1 MLRVGATSVVAVAL
15 LLPLLG
21 LVLTTTRAAHA
32 HEPPDAK
39 PDRGS
44 PYALDWGIDA
54 PLFGL
59 GLTGLSLNFI
69 EVPPAPCL
77 PHCEAPADMNAL
89 DRRALGKYSPGAHTA
104 ADVLVAVLLAAPQ
117 LLNLADSRGRGWF
130 EDTAVAL
137 QALMLTQGAVQLT
150 KFAVRRGA
158 PILYDDRV
166 PLEEREG
173 RDASRSFLS
182 GHTATAFVAAS
193 SYTTT
198 YWLRHPDDP
207 WRWMV
212 LAGTHSLAMAV
223 GLLKVHAG
231 YHYWTDVGAGALV
244 GSSIGVLVPMLHRR
258 F

>member
-1 MLRVGATSVVAVAL
+1 MFRARAVIAASLAL
-15 LLPLLG
+15 LLAAVV
-21 LVLTTTRAAHA
+21 LVASRGAHA
-32 HEPPDAK
+32 HDPPASPRDG
-39 PDRGS
+39 GS

-54 PLFGL
+54 PLFAL
-59 GLTGLSLNFI
+59 GLAGVSLNFV
-69 EVPPAPCL
+69 EVPPAACL
-77 PHCEAPADMNAL
+77 PHCEAPTNMNAL
-89 DRRALGKYSPGAHTA
+89 DRRALGNYSPAAHSA
-104 ADVLVAVLLAAPQ
+104 ANVMVAALLAAPQ
-117 LLNLADSRGRGWF
+117 LFNLADSRGRGWF

-137 QALMLTQGAVQLT
+137 QALMFTQGAVQLS
-150 KFAVRRGA
+150 KFATGRGA
-158 PILYDDRV
+158 PILYNDAV

-173 RDASRSFLS
+173 RDASRSFIS

-207 WRWMV
+207 WRWVV

-223 GLLKVHAG
+223 GMLKIHAG

-258 F
+258 I

>member
-1 MLRVGATSVVAVAL
+1 MTRARAAAVLLASTLLSAMLAL
-15 LLPLLG
+15 AA
-21 LVLTTTRAAHA
+21 TRAAHA
-32 HEPPDAK
+32 YEPSAARD
-39 PDRGS
+39 DGGS
-44 PYALDWGIDA
+44 PYALDWGIDG
-54 PLFGL
+54 PLFAL
-59 GLTGLSLNFI
+59 GLAGVSLNFV

-89 DRRALGKYSPGAHTA
+89 DRRVLGKYSPDAHTA
-104 ADVLVAVLLAAPQ
+104 ADVMVAALLAAPQ
-117 LLNLADSRGRGWF
+117 LLNLADSGGRGWF

-137 QALMLTQGAVQLT
+137 QALMFTQGAVQLT

-158 PILYDDRV
+158 PILYDDGV
-166 PLEEREG
+166 PLEERQG
-173 RDASRSFLS
+173 RDASRSFFS

-207 WRWMV
+207 WRWVV